1 MYVAN
6 DYHGIAECFLS
17 IQKERM
23 EKDQIVEETVPQD
36 AQSSMVP
43 WIRFRDERLMD

>member
-6 DYHGIAECFLS
+6 DHHGIAECFLS
-17 IQKERM
+17 IQKERV

-36 AQSSMVP
+36 AQIQHGSLDLVS
-43 WIRFRDERLMD
+43 